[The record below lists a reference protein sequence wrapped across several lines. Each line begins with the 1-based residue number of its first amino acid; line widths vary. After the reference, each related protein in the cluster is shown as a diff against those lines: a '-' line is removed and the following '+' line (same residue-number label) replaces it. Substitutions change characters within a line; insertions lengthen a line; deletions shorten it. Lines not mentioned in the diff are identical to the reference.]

1 MLEKIID
8 LHKEAFII
16 FIDYSK
22 AFDSVSH
29 NELFKTLI
37 TMGFPPHLV
46 ALIQSLYTDQT
57 AKIRWNCSHTKP
69 FRIGKGVRQGCILS
83 PHLFSTYIEQIMRDT
98 EMERYGIVVGG
109 RKISNLRYAD
119 DIAICA
125 NNQTEATTLMNEL
138 NDAGERKSL
147 KLNAKK
153 TKYMH
158 IGKEQHASITIGNE
172 EIECVEHFN
181 SEMWF
186 YRCLLRV
193 SWKEKRTD
201 EAILAELQVRRH
213 LLESIRKRKLS
224 FFGHICRSKCTLMKD
239 TIQGKLE
246 GKRGRGR
253 PRAAYLDNI
262 KTWTRR
268 NSTEI
273 YTMTERREEWRELV
287 QKAVRAANASR
298 SDAG

>member
-1 MLEKIID
+1 
-8 LHKEAFII
+8 
-16 FIDYSK
+16 
-22 AFDSVSH
+22 
-29 NELFKTLI
+29 
-37 TMGFPPHLV
+37 
-46 ALIQSLYTDQT
+46 
-57 AKIRWNCSHTKP
+57 
-69 FRIGKGVRQGCILS
+69 
-83 PHLFSTYIEQIMRDT
+83 
-98 EMERYGIVVGG
+98 MERYGIVVGG
-109 RKISNLRYAD
+109 RKISNLGYAD
-119 DIAICA
+119 DTAICA

-153 TKYMH
+153 TKSMH
-158 IGKEQHASITIGNE
+158 IGKEQHASITIGNK
-172 EIECVEHFN
+172 EIECVEHFKYLGSIKTDTADCSIDVNTRIGMAKKRMIDLNNIWKDKHIGKQLKIKLVKCLVWTVMTYGAEGWTLRKRDEKKIN
-181 SEMWF
+181 SAEMWF
-186 YRCLLRV
+186 CRRPLRV

-239 TIQGKLE
+239 IIQGKLE

-273 YTMTERREEWRELV
+273 YTMTERREEWRKLV

>member
-1 MLEKIID
+1 MTYRAEGWTLRKRDEK
-8 LHKEAFII
+8 
-16 FIDYSK
+16 
-22 AFDSVSH
+22 
-29 NELFKTLI
+29 
-37 TMGFPPHLV
+37 
-46 ALIQSLYTDQT
+46 
-57 AKIRWNCSHTKP
+57 KINS
-69 FRIGKGVRQGCILS
+69 
-83 PHLFSTYIEQIMRDT
+83 
-98 EMERYGIVVGG
+98 
-109 RKISNLRYAD
+109 A
-119 DIAICA
+119 
-125 NNQTEATTLMNEL
+125 
-138 NDAGERKSL
+138 
-147 KLNAKK
+147 
-153 TKYMH
+153 
-158 IGKEQHASITIGNE
+158 
-172 EIECVEHFN
+172 EI
-181 SEMWF
+181 WF
-186 YRCLLRV
+186 YRRLFRV

-239 TIQGKLE
+239 IIQGKLE